1 MLKRISEKIIK
12 EFYARDRAAGAED
25 FAPASSSSSTQK
37 K

>member
-12 EFYARDRAAGAED
+12 EFYARDRAGVPED
-25 FAPASSSSSTQK
+25 GVSSSSGK